1 MYIIFINKRD
11 EIINV
16 SRLSIKVVKS
26 YLVGIDERGNVV
38 EIERYKDEGKA
49 REVLRG
55 VSEIVS
61 GKQLKE
67 DGGVVIDLRGEGEG
81 EE

>member
-38 EIERYKDEGKA
+38 EIEKYKDEEKA

-61 GKQLKE
+61 GKQIRE
-67 DGGVVIDLRGEGEG
+67 EGGVVIDLRGEGE
-81 EE
+81 E